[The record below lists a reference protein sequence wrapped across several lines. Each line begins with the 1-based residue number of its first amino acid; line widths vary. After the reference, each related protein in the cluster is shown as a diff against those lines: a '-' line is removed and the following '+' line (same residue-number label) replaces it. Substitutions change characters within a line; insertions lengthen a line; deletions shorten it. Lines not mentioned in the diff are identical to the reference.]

1 MQRRRFVSG
10 ISCITGMALAAA
22 CGQARAQRPPGRLV
36 MATFGQVDS
45 FASKWLDLVYTEAF
59 RQLGVALEIRFFPAA
74 RAGAEALAGN
84 VDGELAR
91 SLEYESTQTV
101 MLRVSEPTLFVAT
114 AAYAKRKDIQL
125 APGWEGLRGTQYR
138 TEYRFGYSITEHKLM
153 AVLPAARLSA
163 VQTSETGLRKLVLGR
178 TDLYVDTAEAI
189 EPLLAS
195 PEFRDAG
202 IRQAAVLQRGPLYA
216 YLNKKHAKLAPRLAA
231 ILKKM
236 RESGQTERFR
246 LQALKD

>member
-1 MQRRRFVSG
+1 MQRRRFV
-10 ISCITGMALAAA
+10 TGVAGLWLTAGCVAA
-22 CGQARAQRPPGRLV
+22 QTQRAPKRIV

-45 FASKWLDLVYTEAF
+45 FASKWLKLIYTDAF
-59 RQLGVALEIRFFPAA
+59 QQLGVPLEIRHFPAA

-91 SLEYESTQTV
+91 SHEYESTQTA
-101 MLRVSEPTLFVAT
+101 MLRLPEPTLFVAT
-114 AAYAKRKDIQL
+114 AAYTRRKDIQL
-125 APGWEGLRGTQYR
+125 APGWEGLRGTTYR

-153 AVLPAARLSA
+153 AVLPAVHLSA

-178 TDLYVDTAEAI
+178 TDLYVDTVEAI

-195 PEFRDAG
+195 SEFRNAG
-202 IRQAAVLQRGPLYA
+202 IRVASVLQRAPLYA
-216 YLNKKHAKLAPRLAA
+216 YLNKKHAPLAPRLAA

-236 RESGQTERFR
+236 RESGQIERYR